1 MLGMDKWCFAECGHV
16 RAVLGCGS
24 LTCVGPLFACYVV
37 GKAETSLQKH
47 VACRFSV
54 GIENVGW
61 TTSHWPCGLC
71 FHIGG
76 DAIDVGLCSV
86 DGSWRW
92 HWCIG

>member
-1 MLGMDKWCFAECGHV
+1 M
-16 RAVLGCGS
+16 
-24 LTCVGPLFACYVV
+24 
-37 GKAETSLQKH
+37 
-47 VACRFSV
+47 